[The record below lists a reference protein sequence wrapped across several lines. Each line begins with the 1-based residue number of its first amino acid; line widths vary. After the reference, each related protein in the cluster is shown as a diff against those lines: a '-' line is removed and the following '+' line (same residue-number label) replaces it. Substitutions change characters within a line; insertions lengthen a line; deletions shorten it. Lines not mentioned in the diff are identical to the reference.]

1 MALWGDREILKKLFA
16 KCRTK
21 KEISFMTYQVS
32 VIGSFR
38 KRYKEVVRIVN
49 ILRKLGLSVASPSG
63 SKVCDSIEDFV
74 IFETD
79 NPEFTPAEIQMIT
92 LEKILSSDAV
102 YVCNPKGYVGKTTCY
117 EIGFC
122 YSRNKPL
129 YFLEKPEDLP
139 MPVANEQI
147 MSPEKFGK
155 IVLNNEQKVYMEFDL
170 CILAKKAM
178 RNLFSTNT
186 YDIKTIVEKKKIVIC
201 GSMLFYDE
209 MLECQE
215 TLRKRGVRSIIP
227 KEENDTINLYD
238 ELSFRE
244 FKRKVSS
251 AYLKKIRE
259 KDTTAVLIYNGTKK
273 GQVNYI
279 GANTL
284 VEIAMAFTWNR
295 KIYLYNDIYEPLA
308 DELLAW
314 ECICLKGDIE
324 QIIFDIKQD
333 DIEIEKTY
341 KQLSLFEDFNIL

>member
-1 MALWGDREILKKLFA
+1 MA
-16 KCRTK
+16 
-21 KEISFMTYQVS
+21 YQVS

-38 KRYKEVVRIVN
+38 KHYNEVVRIVN
-49 ILRKLGLSVASPSG
+49 VLRKIGLNVASPNG
-63 SKVCDSIEDFV
+63 SKVCNSVEAFV

-79 NPEFTPAEIQMIT
+79 NQEFTPEEIQMIT
-92 LEKILSSDAV
+92 LEKILNSDAV

-129 YFLEKPEDLP
+129 YFLEKPKDLP
-139 MPVANEQI
+139 MPVDEEQI
-147 MSPEKFGK
+147 RSPEEFGK
-155 IVLNNEQKVYMEFDL
+155 IVLNNEQKVYMEFDMR
-170 CILAKKAM
+170 IPAKKAI
-178 RNLFSTNT
+178 RNIFFANT
-186 YDIKTIVEKKKIVIC
+186 YDNKTVVGKKKIVIC

-209 MLECQE
+209 MLDCQE
-215 TLRKRGVRSIIP
+215 ILRKKGVKAIIP
-227 KEENDTINLYD
+227 KEENGAVNLYD
-238 ELSFRE
+238 ELAFRE

-259 KDTTAVLIYNGTKK
+259 KDTIAVLIYNGTKK
-273 GQVNYI
+273 GQANYI

-314 ECICLKGDIE
+314 ECICLKGDME
-324 QIIFDIKQD
+324 KIILDMKQN
-333 DIEIEKTY
+333 DIEIEEKY
-341 KQLSLFEDFNIL
+341 KQLSLFDDFNNL

>member
-1 MALWGDREILKKLFA
+1 MA
-16 KCRTK
+16 
-21 KEISFMTYQVS
+21 YQVS
-32 VIGSFR
+32 IIGSFR
-38 KRYKEVVRIVN
+38 KHYNEVVRIVN
-49 ILRKLGLSVASPSG
+49 VLRKIGLNVASPNG
-63 SKVCDSIEDFV
+63 SKVCNSVEAFV

-79 NPEFTPAEIQMIT
+79 NQEFTPEEIQMIT
-92 LEKILSSDAV
+92 LEKILNSDAV

-129 YFLEKPEDLP
+129 YFLEKPKDLP
-139 MPVANEQI
+139 MPVDEEQI
-147 MSPEKFGK
+147 RSPEEFGK

-170 CILAKKAM
+170 CIPAKKAI
-178 RNLFSTNT
+178 RNIFFPNT
-186 YDIKTIVEKKKIVIC
+186 YDNKTVVGKKKIVIC

-215 TLRKRGVRSIIP
+215 ILRKKGVKAIIP
-227 KEENDTINLYD
+227 KEENGAVNLYD
-238 ELSFRE
+238 ELAFRE

-251 AYLKKIRE
+251 AYLKRIRE
-259 KDTTAVLIYNGTKK
+259 KDTIAVLIYNGTKK
-273 GQVNYI
+273 GQANYI

-314 ECICLKGDIE
+314 ECICLKGDME
-324 QIIFDIKQD
+324 KIILDMKQN
-333 DIEIEKTY
+333 DIEIEEKY
-341 KQLSLFEDFNIL
+341 KQLSLFDDFNNL

>member
-1 MALWGDREILKKLFA
+1 MA
-16 KCRTK
+16 
-21 KEISFMTYQVS
+21 YQVS

-38 KRYKEVVRIVN
+38 RRYKEVVKIVSV
-49 ILRKLGLSVASPSG
+49 LRKMGLSVASPNG
-63 SKVCDSIEDFV
+63 SKVCDSIEEFV

-79 NPEFTPAEIQMIT
+79 NPEFNPEEIQMIT
-92 LEKILSSDAV
+92 LEKILNSDAV
-102 YVCNPKGYVGKTTCY
+102 YVCDPKGYVGKTTCY

-129 YFLEKPEDLP
+129 YFLEKPKDLP
-139 MPVANEQI
+139 MPVDEEQI
-147 MSPEKFGK
+147 ISPEEFGK

-170 CILAKKAM
+170 CNPAQKAI
-178 RNLFSTNT
+178 RNIFFLNT
-186 YDIKTIVEKKKIVIC
+186 YDNKTIVGKKKIVIC
-201 GSMLFYDE
+201 GSMQFYDE
-209 MLECQE
+209 MLTCQE
-215 TLRKRGVRSIIP
+215 ILKKKGVKAIIP
-227 KEENDTINLYD
+227 KEENEIVSLYD
-238 ELSFRE
+238 ELAFRK

-259 KDTTAVLIYNGTKK
+259 KDTIAVLIYNGTKK

-314 ECICLKGDIE
+314 GCICLKGDIE
-324 QIIFDIKQD
+324 KIIFDMRQEN
-333 DIEIEKTY
+333 IEIEEKY
-341 KQLSLFEDFNIL
+341 KQLSLFDEFNNL

>member
-1 MALWGDREILKKLFA
+1 
-16 KCRTK
+16 
-21 KEISFMTYQVS
+21 
-32 VIGSFR
+32 
-38 KRYKEVVRIVN
+38 
-49 ILRKLGLSVASPSG
+49 
-63 SKVCDSIEDFV
+63 
-74 IFETD
+74 
-79 NPEFTPAEIQMIT
+79 
-92 LEKILSSDAV
+92 
-102 YVCNPKGYVGKTTCY
+102 
-117 EIGFC
+117 
-122 YSRNKPL
+122 
-129 YFLEKPEDLP
+129 
-139 MPVANEQI
+139 
-147 MSPEKFGK
+147 
-155 IVLNNEQKVYMEFDL
+155 
-170 CILAKKAM
+170 
-178 RNLFSTNT
+178 
-186 YDIKTIVEKKKIVIC
+186 
-201 GSMLFYDE
+201 MLFYDE

-324 QIIFDIKQD
+324 KIIFDIKQD

>member
-1 MALWGDREILKKLFA
+1 MKRSLKGVGFMA
-16 KCRTK
+16 
-21 KEISFMTYQVS
+21 YQVS

-38 KRYKEVVRIVN
+38 KRYKEVVRIVSL
-49 ILRKLGLSVASPSG
+49 LREMGLSVASPNG
-63 SKVCDSIEDFV
+63 SKVCNSVEEFV

-79 NPEFTPAEIQMIT
+79 NPEFTPEEIQMIT
-92 LEKILSSDAV
+92 LEKILNSDAV

-129 YFLEKPEDLP
+129 YFLEKPKDLP
-139 MPVANEQI
+139 MPVDEEQI
-147 MSPEKFGK
+147 IPPEEFGK
-155 IVLNNEQKVYMEFDL
+155 IVLNNEQKVYMEFNL
-170 CILAKKAM
+170 CIPAKKAM
-178 RNLFSTNT
+178 RNIFFPNTN
-186 YDIKTIVEKKKIVIC
+186 DNKTVAGKKKIVIC
-201 GSMLFYDE
+201 GSMLFYDK

-215 TLRKRGVRSIIP
+215 ILRKKGVKAIIP
-227 KEENDTINLYD
+227 KEENEAINLYD
-238 ELSFRE
+238 ESAFRE

-259 KDTTAVLIYNGTKK
+259 KDTIAVLIYNGTKK
-273 GQVNYI
+273 GQINYI

-314 ECICLKGDIE
+314 ECICLKGDIKK
-324 QIIFDIKQD
+324 IILDMGQE
-333 DIEIEKTY
+333 DIELEEKY
-341 KQLSLFEDFNIL
+341 KQLSLFDDFNNL

>member
-1 MALWGDREILKKLFA
+1 MA
-16 KCRTK
+16 
-21 KEISFMTYQVS
+21 YQVS

-38 KRYKEVVRIVN
+38 KRYKEVVRIVSL
-49 ILRKLGLSVASPSG
+49 LRKMGLSVASPNG
-63 SKVCDSIEDFV
+63 SKVCDSVEEFV

-79 NPEFTPAEIQMIT
+79 NPAFTPEEIQMIT
-92 LEKILSSDAV
+92 LEKILNSDAV
-102 YVCNPKGYVGKTTCY
+102 YVCDPKGYVGKTTCY

-122 YSRNKPL
+122 YCRNKPL
-129 YFLEKPEDLP
+129 YFLEKPKDLP
-139 MPVANEQI
+139 MPVDEEQI

-170 CILAKKAM
+170 CIPAKKAI
-178 RNLFSTNT
+178 RNIFFPNT
-186 YDIKTIVEKKKIVIC
+186 YDNKTVVGKKKIVIC

-215 TLRKRGVRSIIP
+215 ILRKKGVKAIIP
-227 KEENDTINLYD
+227 KEENEAINLYD
-238 ELSFRE
+238 ELAFRE

-259 KDTTAVLIYNGTKK
+259 KDTIAVLIYNGTKK

-314 ECICLKGDIE
+314 ECICLKGDME
-324 QIIFDIKQD
+324 KIILDMKQE
-333 DIEIEKTY
+333 DIEIEEKY
-341 KQLSLFEDFNIL
+341 KQLSLFDDFNDL

>member
-1 MALWGDREILKKLFA
+1 MA
-16 KCRTK
+16 
-21 KEISFMTYQVS
+21 YQVS

-38 KRYKEVVRIVN
+38 KRYKEVVRIVSL
-49 ILRKLGLSVASPSG
+49 LRKMGLSVASPNG
-63 SKVCDSIEDFV
+63 SKVCDSVEEFV

-79 NPEFTPAEIQMIT
+79 NPEFTPEEIQMIT
-92 LEKILSSDAV
+92 LEKILNSDAV
-102 YVCNPKGYVGKTTCY
+102 YVCDPKGYVGKTTCY

-129 YFLEKPEDLP
+129 YFLEKPKDLP
-139 MPVANEQI
+139 MPVDEEQI
-147 MSPEKFGK
+147 MSPEEFGK

-170 CILAKKAM
+170 CIPAQKAI
-178 RNLFSTNT
+178 RNIFFPNT
-186 YDIKTIVEKKKIVIC
+186 YDNKTVVGKKKIVIC

-215 TLRKRGVRSIIP
+215 ILRKKGVKAIIP
-227 KEENDTINLYD
+227 KEENGAINLYD
-238 ELSFRE
+238 ELAFRE

-259 KDTTAVLIYNGTKK
+259 KDTIAVLIYNGTKK

-314 ECICLKGDIE
+314 ECICLKGNME
-324 QIIFDIKQD
+324 KIILDMKQE
-333 DIEIEKTY
+333 DIEIEEKY
-341 KQLSLFEDFNIL
+341 KQLSLFDDFNDL

>member
-1 MALWGDREILKKLFA
+1 MA
-16 KCRTK
+16 
-21 KEISFMTYQVS
+21 YQVS

-38 KRYKEVVRIVN
+38 KRYKEVVRTVN
-49 ILRKLGLSVASPSG
+49 VLRKMGLSVTSPSG
-63 SKVCDSIEDFV
+63 SKVCNSVEDFV

-79 NPEFTPAEIQMIT
+79 NSEFKPVEIQMIT
-92 LEKILSSDAV
+92 LEKILNSDAV
-102 YVCNPKGYVGKTTCY
+102 YVYNPKGYVGKTTCY

-122 YSRNKPL
+122 YSRYKPL
-129 YFLEKPEDLP
+129 YFLERPEDLP
-139 MPVANEQI
+139 MPVAEMQI
-147 MSPEKFGK
+147 ISPEDFGK

-170 CILAKKAM
+170 CSPAKKAM
-178 RNLFSTNT
+178 GNIFLTNT
-186 YDIKTIVEKKKIVIC
+186 YNDKTLIEKKKVVIC

-209 MLECQE
+209 MIACQE
-215 TLRKRGVRSIIP
+215 TLRKKGIKAIIP
-227 KEENDTINLYD
+227 KEENESINLYN
-238 ELSFRE
+238 ELAFRE

-251 AYLKKIRE
+251 AYLKRIRE
-259 KDTTAVLIYNGTKK
+259 RDTIAVLIYNGTKK

-324 QIIFDIKQD
+324 KIIFDIKQN
-333 DIEIEKTY
+333 DIEVDEEY
-341 KQLSLFEDFNIL
+341 KQLSLFEDFNNL